1 VSPRRHLRPTFLL
14 RCVSLLLAIGI
25 FLISLALSTGTTV
38 TVATIVILAGVWFI
52 GIEAG
57 FFPLLLATLITRSA
71 DKTFRPSSIWFY
83 DRDSERKDA
92 LDSFH
97 KDSSENPTV
106 R

>member
-1 VSPRRHLRPTFLL
+1 
-14 RCVSLLLAIGI
+14 LLAVGV
-25 FLISLALSTGTTV
+25 FLIALTLSTGTPV
-38 TVATIVILAGVWFI
+38 TVATIVILFIVWFL

-57 FFPLLLATLITRSA
+57 LLPLLLATLITRSA
-71 DKTFRPSSIWFY
+71 DKTVRPSSIWFY